1 MKKNEKALAVLLA
14 AAMMAGLCSCS
25 SKEEEYEKPW
35 VTRDSSET
43 SVRETEETLDD
54 EEDEFDEFETI
65 ETEATKETFALGDD
79 EAENLQIVTGGLIIE
94 GEAQNI
100 EVDLMDI
107 DAGLIMKIPADA
119 IDTTSA
125 FIMDGNMLHDVDS
138 EEPYFEDCESMI
150 VFFRSPYDLEDVTQ
164 ELINIVEYPDVE
176 SAKAEFEQLMAE
188 YEILGLDLST
198 LSDCEYHKGEDSGYF
213 ILKVDFKSYFEYLAK
228 EDPDDKDDMGFSE
241 KEMDKIKEH
250 LRFATLS
257 IAWYWSGDRLYIVS
271 YTYADPALI
280 STEVYIRSLGFI
292 SPEEMQNS
300 DIVREKLAKLIAEYY
315 RLG

>member
-1 MKKNEKALAVLLA
+1 MEAIPEYR
-14 AAMMAGLCSCS
+14 
-25 SKEEEYEKPW
+25 SK
-35 VTRDSSET
+35 
-43 SVRETEETLDD
+43 
-54 EEDEFDEFETI
+54 
-65 ETEATKETFALGDD
+65 
-79 EAENLQIVTGGLIIE
+79 
-94 GEAQNI
+94 
-100 EVDLMDI
+100 
-107 DAGLIMKIPADA
+107 
-119 IDTTSA
+119 
-125 FIMDGNMLHDVDS
+125 
-138 EEPYFEDCESMI
+138 
-150 VFFRSPYDLEDVTQ
+150 
-164 ELINIVEYPDVE
+164 
-176 SAKAEFEQLMAE
+176 
-188 YEILGLDLST
+188 
-198 LSDCEYHKGEDSGYF
+198 YHKGEDSGYF